1 MLADGSYGIH
11 GVYLGLPARLG
22 RTGVRE
28 IVELPLAADELA
40 ALREAAERIRDRLAE
55 IEASEPAGR
64 ERTGEHRSARGA
76 EPVRTRPS
84 VRAAP

>member
-1 MLADGSYGIH
+1 MVLAMAADRGTVLPAAVLADGSYGIH

-55 IEASEPAGR
+55 IEAPEPV
-64 ERTGEHRSARGA
+64 GA
-76 EPVRTRPS
+76 EP
-84 VRAAP
+84 